1 MQHRVFSTLDMT
13 RGYWQANL
21 SEQAKP
27 FTAFTT
33 EFGIFEWNRVPMGIH
48 KAGPYFQHAMQEI
61 ILKDVNRKE
70 AIVYIDDVLV
80 VSK

>member
-1 MQHRVFSTLDMT
+1 MEHRVFSSMDMT

-21 SEQAKP
+21 SEESKP

-33 EFGIFEWNRVPMGIH
+33 EFGIFEWNRIPMGIH
-48 KAGPYFQHAMQEI
+48 KAGPFFQWIMQNN
-61 ILKDVNRKE
+61 ILKDRIRKE
-70 AIVYIDDVLV
+70 AVVYIDDVLC